1 MDAIVVDTV
10 STAQK
15 CIHFLKLT
23 EMGNAIFLPL
33 DDSLKIESLKET
45 LR

>member
-15 CIHFLKLT
+15 CIHFLKRNK
-23 EMGNAIFLPL
+23 MGVEIFLPL
-33 DDSLKIESLKET
+33 DDSLKIEPLKET